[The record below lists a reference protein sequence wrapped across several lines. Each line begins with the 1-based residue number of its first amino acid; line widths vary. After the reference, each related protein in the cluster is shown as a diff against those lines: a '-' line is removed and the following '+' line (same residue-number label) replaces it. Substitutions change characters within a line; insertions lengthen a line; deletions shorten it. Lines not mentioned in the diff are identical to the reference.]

1 MGSGAQEDGA
11 EGDIEHEGEEEDA
24 EAKRPGGGLVVEVV
38 EPVHEVVDVDVGADG
53 DERVE
58 AVLGHLV
65 LEGRATQPQGED
77 GRGEHGD
84 KGREEGRG
92 PRERHDAGLPA
103 DAAQLAVPPAR
114 QDAAAETASR
124 SEWRAPMRQPAPRS
138 E

>member
-65 LEGRATQPQGED
+65 LEGRATQPRAKMAGASTLILILAQGL
-77 GRGEHGD
+77 GHNTWSSFSS
-84 KGREEGRG
+84 G
-92 PRERHDAGLPA
+92 P
-103 DAAQLAVPPAR
+103 
-114 QDAAAETASR
+114 
-124 SEWRAPMRQPAPRS
+124 
-138 E
+138 

>member
-65 LEGRATQPQGED
+65 LERHATQP
-77 GRGEHGD
+77 
-84 KGREEGRG
+84 
-92 PRERHDAGLPA
+92 
-103 DAAQLAVPPAR
+103 
-114 QDAAAETASR
+114 
-124 SEWRAPMRQPAPRS
+124 
-138 E
+138 